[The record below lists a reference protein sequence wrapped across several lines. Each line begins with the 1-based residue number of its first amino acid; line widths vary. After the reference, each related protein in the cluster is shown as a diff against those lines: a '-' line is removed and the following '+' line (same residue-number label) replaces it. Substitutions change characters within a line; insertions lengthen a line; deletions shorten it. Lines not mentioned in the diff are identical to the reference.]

1 MAFFIRCACLLGFAL
16 LAPITLPAG
25 GGAVQTKITLQRRLR
40 SNFSPLIAGDNC
52 FLLSSPLK
60 NAPSLRKLENG
71 TPLTILRTWNHSQE
85 QMWLYVRLSSSQV
98 FDKSTNARRGW
109 INV

>member
-1 MAFFIRCACLLGFAL
+1 MAFFIRWACLLGFAL

-25 GGAVQTKITLQRRLR
+25 GGAVHAKIPLQRRLR
-40 SNFSPLIAGDNC
+40 SNLSPLIAGDNW

-60 NAPSLRKLENG
+60 NAPSLRKLEKG
-71 TPLTILRTWNHSQE
+71 TPLTILRTWNYSQQ
-85 QMWLYVRLSSSQV
+85 QMWFYVQLSSSQV
-98 FDKSTNARRGW
+98 FDKSSNARRGW